1 MSPYEILASLPYF
14 SGLSEEQ
21 LTALC
26 QTSESMA
33 VEKGTEVITE
43 GGMPS
48 GLFVIAEGTFRVSRR
63 GGGAEMQLRVAT
75 PGDVLGEM
83 SLIGNVPATATVRA
97 LERGTLIKVPADEF
111 REALADPVLLAG
123 MFHTVTGRLREQ
135 EAALVESEKLASL
148 GSWAA
153 GLLHEVNNPAAAVL
167 RAAEHL
173 TELTSLLVPG
183 AEPVTLRPLARAE
196 REQAMAELLAAAGES
211 DPGELAAS
219 LVTQGWTPEQ
229 LAEAGPD
236 PATRLRTA
244 RLVHARQLA
253 TELGQAARRISEL
266 VGAVKRWS
274 YHGQGEVQ
282 AVDLNQVVTDSLTLL
297 RHQVGNLQVELDL
310 DPDLGL
316 VEARGVGLSQVVTNL
331 IDNAL
336 QAAAHRVTV
345 RTRPEI
351 DTVTVEVEDDG
362 PGIPDHV
369 RERIWDP
376 FFTTKPPGKGSG
388 LGLAIVRRIVS
399 EHDGSISV
407 ESAPGATKFS
417 VTVPRAAQMT

>member
-1 MSPYEILASLPYF
+1 MSPYEILAALPYF
-14 SGLSEEQ
+14 GGLSEAQ

-26 QTSESMA
+26 QTSEVLS
-33 VEKGTEVITE
+33 VDKDTEVITE

-48 GLFVIAEGTFRVSRR
+48 GLLVIAEGTFRVSRR

-97 LERGTLIKVPADEF
+97 METGTLIKVPADEF
-111 REALADPVLLAG
+111 RKALADPVLLAG

-153 GLLHEVNNPAAAVL
+153 GLLHEVNNPAAAIL

-173 TELTSLLVPG
+173 TELTDLLVAG
-183 AEPVTLRPLARAE
+183 AEPVALRPLVRAE
-196 REQAMAELLAAAGES
+196 REQAMAELLVSAGAS

-219 LVTQGWTPEQ
+219 LVAQGWTPEK
-229 LAEAGPD
+229 LEEAAPD
-236 PATRLRTA
+236 QGERLRTA

-282 AVDLNQVVTDSLTLL
+282 TIDLNQVVTDSVTLL
-297 RHQVGNLQVELDL
+297 RHKVGDLHLELDL
-310 DPDLGL
+310 DPEVGS
-316 VEARGVGLSQVVTNL
+316 VEGKGVGLSQVVTNL
-331 IDNAL
+331 LDNAL

-345 RTRPEI
+345 TTHPE
-351 DTVTVEVEDDG
+351 DDGATVEIVDDG
-362 PGIPDHV
+362 PGIPEGV

-376 FFTTKPPGKGSG
+376 FFTTKPPGTGSG

-399 EHDGSISV
+399 EHDGTIAV
-407 ESAPGATKFS
+407 ESVPGSTRFR
-417 VTVPRAAQMT
+417 VTVPRTAPVG